1 MNTASL
7 TRTGILIGAVLA
19 LTWIILGFWAF
30 FFVAIAMIIGGVVGR
45 ILEGK
50 LDATAL
56 VDVIRGRN
64 TSS

>member
-1 MNTASL
+1 VNTASL

-30 FFVAIAMIIGGVVGR
+30 FFVAIAMIIGGVIGR

-50 LDATAL
+50 LDASAL

>member
-30 FFVAIAMIIGGVVGR
+30 FFVAIAMIIGGVIGR

-50 LDATAL
+50 LDASAL

>member
-30 FFVAIAMIIGGVVGR
+30 FFVAIAMIIGGVIGR

-50 LDATAL
+50 LDASAI

>member
-50 LDATAL
+50 LDASAL

>member
-45 ILEGK
+45 ILDGK

>member
-30 FFVAIAMIIGGVVGR
+30 FFVVIAMIIGGVIGR

-50 LDATAL
+50 LDASAL